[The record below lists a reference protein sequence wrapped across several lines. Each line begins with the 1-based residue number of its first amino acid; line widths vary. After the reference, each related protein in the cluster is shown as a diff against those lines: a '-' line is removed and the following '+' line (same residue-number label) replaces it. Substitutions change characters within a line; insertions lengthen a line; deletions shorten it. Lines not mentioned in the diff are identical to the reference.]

1 MASSLKPLFDLACLI
16 ITFVFILTRISS
28 ITCHK
33 LTVSCLLHLFTY
45 FYNLL
50 GMPRSWSMDMGYYL
64 PTSSSTG
71 DTKLGQ
77 LPPCRNRPN
86 FPIPLYTNESQ
97 RSSFHLC
104 FLIILFPHPLS
115 FGNMAIQPENCIDI
129 IHKVWI
135 NKLMFMGLK
144 QGVLMSDIAAK
155 GKKKNNKT
163 QLLLEHGSLQP
174 SPSQEVI
181 PKLLLSYSFFPLF
194 IMIQLLCISP
204 TIYQN

>member
-1 MASSLKPLFDLACLI
+1 MFKDVMQEASKHMANSLKPLFDLACLI

-28 ITCHK
+28 IICHK

-155 GKKKNNKT
+155 GKKKKT
-163 QLLLEHGSLQP
+163 TKPNCFWSMAVC
-174 SPSQEVI
+174 SPALHRKLFQNFSWVI
-181 PKLLLSYSFFPLF
+181 HFFP
-194 IMIQLLCISP
+194 SS
-204 TIYQN
+204 